1 MGNGGGGGR
10 GGGCGSGGACTLIW
24 NKYLR
29 NLIREGF
36 MRSMQ

>member
-1 MGNGGGGGR
+1 MGNGGGGG
-10 GGGCGSGGACTLIW
+10 GGGGAYTLIW
-24 NKYLR
+24 NKDLR